1 MKFGSI
7 SAVSL
12 SESRLSNVCGEAFMA
27 VLIHGLTVSIS
38 IMLAKVIITEI
49 SAIGRQQTTSFLAV
63 APVGSVMVSL

>member
-1 MKFGSI
+1 
-7 SAVSL
+7 
-12 SESRLSNVCGEAFMA
+12 MA
-27 VLIHGLTVSIS
+27 ALIHGLTVSIS